1 MTKKINWGILGA
13 GKIAGKFATDLAM
26 LTDANLYAVA
36 SRTLTKAEG
45 FAKTY
50 HFEKAFG
57 TYEDML
63 ADPDLDAV
71 YIATPHVFHC
81 EHTLLCLTHKKAV
94 ICEKPFAINT
104 KEVKQMIAK
113 AKETDTFLMDALW
126 TLCLPHILK
135 TKEIVESGQLGKLI
149 SVKADFGFVADF
161 NPNSRLFDRDL
172 GGGSLLDIGI
182 YPALLALFLLGK
194 PKKITAAA
202 LMGQTKV
209 DEECAVF
216 LEYEDGQTANLH
228 STLLARTPIEA
239 YIYCE
244 KGYIHIPSRFHEG
257 VAGITILRYENL
269 EKIFI
274 PFDYQVLGYQYEAAE
289 MMRCMREG
297 KLESDLVP
305 HQFSLDLMELLDDI
319 RGQIGLVYPRHD

>member
-13 GKIAGKFATDLAM
+13 GKIAGKFATDLAT
-26 LTDANLYAVA
+26 LPEANLYAVA
-36 SRTLTKAEG
+36 SRTLAKAQD
-45 FAKTY
+45 FANKY
-50 HFEKAFG
+50 HFEKAVG
-57 TYEDML
+57 SYEEML
-63 ADPDLDAV
+63 ADEALDAV

-81 EHTLLCLTHKKAV
+81 QHTLLCLAHKKAV

-104 KEVKQMIAK
+104 KEVQQMLAK
-113 AKETDTFLMDALW
+113 AKENNTFLMDALW

-149 SVKADFGFVADF
+149 SVKADFGFRAAF
-161 NPNSRLFDRDL
+161 HPNSRLFNRDL
-172 GGGSLLDIGI
+172 GGGALLDIGI

-194 PKKITAAA
+194 PKKVTAAA

-216 LEYEDGQTANLH
+216 LEYEAGQTANLH
-228 STLLARTPIEA
+228 ATLLARTPIEA

-244 KGYIHIPSRFHEG
+244 KGYIHIPGRFHEG
-257 VAGITILRYENL
+257 VDKITILRYENL
-269 EKIFI
+269 EETII

-297 KLESDLVP
+297 KLESDLIP
-305 HQFSLDLMELLDDI
+305 HQFSLDLMELLDEI